1 MENPFA
7 QALADLGRPNYGRLP
22 FEDQCAY
29 YAALK
34 CEVPPIAVANV
45 AGLSQSAISQLNRAG
60 TGTPRGR
67 QLRYPKVAAEYAA
80 MGHDAFVHK
89 YLTPVIRERLM
100 VEIANL
106 KIAEREKADGEPL
119 NEHGYSPRADGFCGR
134 VEWKKTSIGK
144 HAVFRIE
151 LHPGRGGY
159 FWRDLKPYSDMP
171 EIPAD
176 QVNFKT
182 VLAGDPE
189 RGPEYGIN
197 AKGFRTSRACYIHVK
212 NNVFDPKF

>member
-7 QALADLGRPNYGRLP
+7 EALADLGWPNHGRLP

-34 CEVPPIAVANV
+34 CDVPPVAVANV
-45 AGLSQSAISQLNRAG
+45 SGLSQSVVSLLKAA
-60 TGTPRGR
+60 GTPRGG
-67 QLRYPKVAAEYAA
+67 QLRYPKVASEYAA
-80 MGHDAFVHK
+80 MGHDSFVHK
-89 YLTPVIRERLM
+89 YLTPLIRERLM

-106 KIAEREKADGEPL
+106 KLAEREKADGEPL
-119 NEHGYSPRADGFCGR
+119 NEHGYSPRADSYCRR
-134 VEWKKTSIGK
+134 VEWKQTSIGK

-159 FWRDLKPYSDMP
+159 FWRDLKPYYDRP

-182 VLAGDPE
+182 ELVGDPARGPE
-189 RGPEYGIN
+189 RGPE

-212 NNVFDPKF
+212 NNVFDPKL